1 MNDHNSL
8 PLLTKSPSG
17 IAYTVEPGDLIQQ
30 PDEKNEQLVYLI
42 DKKTKSGCGFA
53 YVCNE
58 GEAIYQQLAE
68 QLTLHRQFA
77 NEVAR
82 QSEVGMNVFW
92 AWLMKMMWELS
103 CKGEYGDNEIRKLND
118 DYIIKLPPE
127 MAEMRGEEGPAPP
140 RDMEDAGIVGFF
152 DDIRTDS
159 RYTVIY
165 ENTLGYEI
173 HGLDALLRD
182 EETGHIIFIEI
193 KGTSRKIASPLSY
206 LKRTKRKGRQLSW
219 EWLYRSLE
227 EAAHSMASS
236 TLYLYCLPHLVHS
249 TVERWLVISRSE
261 VEDGRRVNKEV
272 KVYKEDKLSGI
283 PKLNDRTVL
292 DALHA
297 SYEAVAPWLG
307 KIDELRP

>member
-1 MNDHNSL
+1 MNDSNSL
-8 PLLTKSPSG
+8 PFLTKNPSA
-17 IAYTVEPGDLIQQ
+17 IAYTVEHGDLVQQ
-30 PDEKNEQLVYLI
+30 PDEKNGQLVYLV
-42 DKKTKSGCGFA
+42 DKKTKRGCGFA
-53 YVCNE
+53 YMCEE
-58 GEAIYQQLAE
+58 GEAIYQQLAR

-77 NEVAR
+77 REVAR
-82 QSEVGMNVFW
+82 QSEVGMNVFR

-103 CKGEYGDNEIRKLND
+103 CKGEYTDLEIRKLND
-118 DYIIKLPPE
+118 DYIIKLPPDMEE
-127 MAEMRGEEGPAPP
+127 MKGEEGPAPP

-152 DDIRTDS
+152 DDIRQNA

-236 TLYLYCLPHLVHS
+236 ALYLYCLPHLVHS

-261 VEDGRRVNKEV
+261 VEAGRRVNKEV
-272 KVYKEDKLSGI
+272 KVYKEDTPSGI
-283 PKLNDRTVL
+283 PKLNDRAVL
-292 DALHA
+292 DRMYA
-297 SYEAVAPWLG
+297 SYEPVAPWLE
-307 KIDELRP
+307 KIEELRP